1 MADET
6 IVVDFWFDPV
16 CPYSWIGSRWLLEVE
31 HYRPVAIRW
40 HILSLYL
47 LNAHRTDDPAY
58 VDYLLEVTGPARVA
72 SAAAVQFGDGVLR
85 DLYTAFGVRIFD
97 QWRHA
102 SGDECREAMRAALAE
117 TGLPS
122 SLLNR
127 FDETGIDDDLRRSHR
142 AGLEP
147 VGQPESVGCLEF
159 VQVTE
164 HVRWRRIV
172 VCDAEKPEC
181 QAVEPLSRSL
191 RDPGQRG
198 DRRTDAHG
206 ALLSLPLGQAE
217 CR

>member
-1 MADET
+1 MADDT
-6 IVVDFWFDPV
+6 TVVDFWFDPV

-31 HYRPVAIRW
+31 RYRPVDIRW

-122 SLLNR
+122 SLMDP
-127 FDETGIDDDLRRSHR
+127 FDEPGIDDDLRRSHR

-147 VGQPESVGCLEF
+147 VGKEAGTPTIHIGGTAIYGPVLNAIPRGEAA
-159 VQVTE
+159 
-164 HVRWRRIV
+164 VRV
-172 VCDAEKPEC
+172 FDA
-181 QAVEPLSRSL
+181 AVSLAGVPDFFELKRTRTAEPVY
-191 RDPGQRG
+191 
-198 DRRTDAHG
+198 T
-206 ALLSLPLGQAE
+206 
-217 CR
+217 

>member
-6 IVVDFWFDPV
+6 TVVDFWFDPV

-31 HYRPVAIRW
+31 QYRPVAIRW

-122 SLLNR
+122 ILLDR
-127 FDETGIDDDLRRSHR
+127 FDEPGIDDDLRRSHR

-147 VGQPESVGCLEF
+147 VGKEAGTPTIHIGGTAIYGPVLNAIPRGEAA
-159 VQVTE
+159 
-164 HVRWRRIV
+164 VRV
-172 VCDAEKPEC
+172 FD
-181 QAVEPLSRSL
+181 
-191 RDPGQRG
+191 
-198 DRRTDAHG
+198 G
-206 ALLSLPLGQAE
+206 ALLLTGVPDFFELKRTRTAKPVYT
-217 CR
+217 

>member
-1 MADET
+1 MADDTT
-6 IVVDFWFDPV
+6 IVDFWFDPV

-31 HYRPVAIRW
+31 RYRPVDIRW

-122 SLLNR
+122 SLMDR
-127 FDETGIDDDLRRSHR
+127 FDEPGIDDDLRGSHR

-147 VGQPESVGCLEF
+147 VGNEAGTPTIHIGGTAIYGPVLNAIPRGEAA
-159 VQVTE
+159 
-164 HVRWRRIV
+164 VRVFDGAVLLTGVPDFFELKRTRT
-172 VCDAEKPEC
+172 AKP
-181 QAVEPLSRSL
+181 VY
-191 RDPGQRG
+191 
-198 DRRTDAHG
+198 T
-206 ALLSLPLGQAE
+206 
-217 CR
+217 